1 MIHDQSISMNAC
13 VVPSSLVYLISAM
26 DICATQFSC
35 CSVGL
40 VRGSCVVCVVG
51 LGVVCCCLWTE
62 PLSRS
67 RDRNSFDYFGCGIHL
82 AMAVTPSI
90 ACSLAL

>member
-1 MIHDQSISMNAC
+1 MNAC
-13 VVPSSLVYLISAM
+13 DVPSSPVYLISAM

-40 VRGSCVVCVVG
+40 VHGSCIVCVVG
-51 LGVVCCCLWTE
+51 LGVVCCCLWTK
-62 PLSRS
+62 PSSLSR
-67 RDRNSFDYFGCGIHL
+67 DHNSFDYFSCGIHP
-82 AMAVTPSI
+82 AVAVMPSV